1 MLLAPLFLIGLLG
14 IGLPLWLHRF
24 ARDTRTKEPFA
35 SLMLLEPSQIH
46 RSREHQLKYL
56 LLLALRIALLALL
69 VFAFTQPM
77 WPWRTPPLQA
87 GDRVLH
93 VIVLDTSL
101 SMREGERWTRAVEK
115 ARSLIGAMRSADQ
128 GMLVTADSRVRVV
141 RGPVNQSAAEELRS
155 ALASLQPGPARL
167 DYGMLMTNATS
178 WMGTERPPTQLHFI
192 TDLQQT
198 ATPLQFADLEPPE
211 GVKLLLEDVGDVKAA
226 NRAVRSVGVAEH
238 DSNSLEVRV
247 IGAGTARTVVLAV
260 DGKEKERKTVAA
272 VSAGATGAALPR
284 SAEGALLGA
293 PAGAPPGTAGAPPGT
308 DASRDAASGALGA
321 TRPGA
326 PPESDAAARGDDP
339 QGRNLETPVAGAG
352 TNGRSSAVLQPA
364 ENRLLFNDINL
375 GPGTHR
381 ITVALEPAD
390 TLPQD
395 DQFYAVLERREPRA
409 LVIGAASAGD
419 DVSYFSAAVGALTSP
434 RLAVERTGSDAI
446 SQRALADYSALIV
459 SDVGVL
465 SGPSIGALQR
475 YLEGGGSVLVTLG
488 PRAAQQDRIPLSGH
502 TRDTRSLKS
511 QNSTATAGGN
521 GDIAGRVAA
530 VEESHPALRN
540 AQGWRSVRFF
550 RYVPVESQ
558 QGDHVL
564 IRFEDGH
571 PLLIERQIGAGRLL
585 VLTSPLNR
593 DWNDLAIHPLFVR
606 FIGEAAR
613 YMTAAAAAPN
623 TLVGSVLPLG
633 INGRIGAQVFDPGGQ
648 RVLAL
653 SDTAGQTRL
662 IAAQPGFYEVRGGGR
677 SDWIAVN
684 ADPRESDLARM
695 PDNSIAQWNR
705 LQTPERATAAVQQ
718 ANADPGPQLKAIWP
732 WLLLLAVTLAFVEPL
747 VANSHLHVRRGVAS

>member
-46 RSREHQLKYL
+46 RSREHTLKYL

-77 WPWRTPPLQA
+77 WPWKTPPLEAQ
-87 GDRVLH
+87 DRTLH

-101 SMREGERWTRAVEK
+101 SMQQGERWTRAVEK
-115 ARSLIGAMRSADQ
+115 ARSLIGSLRSQDQ

-141 RGPVNQSAAEELRS
+141 HGPVNQSAVEELRS
-155 ALASLQPGPARL
+155 ALAALKPGPARL
-167 DYGMLMTNATS
+167 DYGMLMTNAAS
-178 WMGTERPPTQLHFI
+178 WMGTERPATQLHFI

-211 GVKLLLEDVGDVKAA
+211 GVKLLLEDVGDPKASNQA
-226 NRAVRSVGVAEH
+226 VRAVAVAEH
-238 DSNSLEVRV
+238 DANALEIRV
-247 IGAGTARTVVLAV
+247 VGAGGPRTVVLTV
-260 DGKEKERKTVAA
+260 DGKEKGRKTIAA
-272 VSAGATGAALPR
+272 ANAGAIGPGSTSR
-284 SAEGALLGA
+284 AEGALNGA
-293 PAGAPPGTAGAPPGT
+293 SPADAPRGV
-308 DASRDAASGALGA
+308 DGALG
-321 TRPGA
+321 PGGA
-326 PPESDAAARGDDP
+326 MAARPPESDAQAGGGL
-339 QGRNLETPVAGAG
+339 QGQPSETPFAGANQG
-352 TNGRSSAVLQPA
+352 NRSTAVQQPP
-364 ENRLLFNDINL
+364 EQRVLFNDIDL
-375 GPGTHR
+375 GTGTHR
-381 ITVALEPAD
+381 IAVALEPAD

-409 LVIGAASAGD
+409 LVIGATATGD
-419 DVSYFSAAVGALTSP
+419 DVSYFSAAVGALTNP
-434 RLAVERTGSDAI
+434 RLAVERTGSDALT
-446 SQRALADYSALIV
+446 QRALADYSALIV

-465 SGPSIGALQR
+465 SGPSAATLQR
-475 YLEGGGSVLVTLG
+475 YVEGGGSILITLG
-488 PRAAQQDRIPLSGH
+488 PRASQLDRIPLSGH
-502 TRDTRSLKS
+502 VRDTRSLKS
-511 QNSTATAGGN
+511 QNTTATAGGN

-530 VEESHPALRN
+530 IEESHPALRD

-550 RYVPVESQ
+550 RYVPVETQ
-558 QGDHVL
+558 PDDAVL

-571 PLLIERQIGAGRLL
+571 PLLIERHIGAGRLL
-585 VLTSPLNR
+585 LLTSPLDR

-623 TLVGSVLPLG
+623 TIVGAVLPMG
-633 INGRIGAQVFDPGGQ
+633 INGRNGAQVFDPTGN

-662 IAAQPGFYEVRGGGR
+662 LASLPGFYEVRGGGR

-684 ADPRESDLARM
+684 SDPRESDLTRM
-695 PDNSIAQWNR
+695 PDSSIAQWNR
-705 LQTPERATAAVQQ
+705 LERPALAPANVQQ
-718 ANADPGPQLKAIWP
+718 ANAEAGPQLKAIWP
-732 WLLLLAVTLAFVEPL
+732 WLLLLAVTLAFIEPL